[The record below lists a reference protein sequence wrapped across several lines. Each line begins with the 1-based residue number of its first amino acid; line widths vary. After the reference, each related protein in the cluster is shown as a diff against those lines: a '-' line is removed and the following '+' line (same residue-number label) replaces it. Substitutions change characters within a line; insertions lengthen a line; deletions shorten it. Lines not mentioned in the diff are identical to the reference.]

1 MRLKNKVAFITG
13 AAQGV
18 KGSVMGFG
26 GATAWVF
33 GREGAKLVLTDM
45 DAANGELTAAQLGQS
60 GADAVFARLDVT
72 NEAEWQ
78 VAMKAALERFGRVDI
93 LVNSAGTTHV
103 HKVEDLPV
111 EVWNAQLDVHAKSV
125 FLGMKHVIPSMM
137 AQGGGAIVNVS
148 SMAGT
153 AGLGNAAYSAGKAAT
168 RLLTKAAA
176 LQYARDNIRV
186 NSVHPGWADTPLAR
200 KVMVDIMA
208 DGTHDYRPERTPLGR
223 LARAEEIANAILFL
237 ASDEASYVTGTEF
250 IVDGG
255 VTAQ

>member
-13 AAQGV
+13 AAQGI

-45 DAANGELTAAQLGQS
+45 DAANGELTAAQLRQS
-60 GADAVFARLDVT
+60 GAEAVFVRLDAT
-72 NEAEWQ
+72 NEGEWE
-78 VAMKAALERFGRVDI
+78 AAVRGTLERFGRVDI

-103 HKVEDLPV
+103 HMVEDLPL
-111 EVWNAQLDVHAKSV
+111 EVWNAQMDVHAKSV
-125 FLGMKHVIPSMM
+125 FLGMKHTIPVMM
-137 AQGGGAIVNVS
+137 AQGGGSIVNVS
-148 SMAGT
+148 SMAGIT
-153 AGLGNAAYSAGKAAT
+153 GLGNAAYSAGKAAT
-168 RLLTKAAA
+168 RLLSKTAA

-186 NSVHPGWADTPLAR
+186 NSIHPGWADTPLAR

-208 DGTHDYRPERTPLGR
+208 DGTHDYRAERTPLGR

-237 ASDEASYVTGTEF
+237 ASDEASYVTGTEL

-255 VTAQ
+255 VTAM